1 MDDLI
6 DTETKNE
13 SEHYVLSDGTKV
25 LIENELL
32 KDQNWIRVS
41 EAMRIIGLQDRQV
54 RTKVKQLGWIRRY
67 AKVNKKCIL
76 LLNKAEV
83 DRYAKE
89 NPIHEQPVMNPAPI
103 VEDDV
108 DVEDGGEQ
116 TGKELMKKESSEQ
129 IAALLG
135 PLAPHIKDFVD
146 SHKKDQ
152 ELLRELQANELIREK
167 RLATRTTS
175 LYWVIGISIVVGIFI
190 FLNQRNLSDKLKELS
205 NEVALKEQT
214 LSSKDSELLQA
225 KTDLLNEKDAELKA
239 LRAVQ
244 INAVGQGTK

>member
-6 DTETKNE
+6 DTEIKNE